1 MILVPMSKF
10 AENFLYNFLK
20 ILRFPYS
27 FISLTFTMKAL
38 LRLLTAAAL
47 IGLGA
52 TAQAGNFRT
61 VVIDPGH
68 GGHDNGGQWGK
79 VYEKHL
85 ALDTATRLEATL
97 KRMGFQTVMTRR
109 SDYFISLPQR
119 VRTANS
125 YRNAIFVS
133 IHFNYTWKQQV
144 SGLETFYYS
153 GEGQKLARYV
163 QSSLVRRTRTV
174 DRSAK
179 FARFYVIRNSKLPAI
194 LVEGGF
200 VSNENERN
208 RMKSAWFRESIAR
221 GIAEGIQR
229 YRRAG

>member
-1 MILVPMSKF
+1 
-10 AENFLYNFLK
+10 
-20 ILRFPYS
+20 
-27 FISLTFTMKAL
+27 MKTI
-38 LRLLTAAAL
+38 LRLLTLSCVFA
-47 IGLGA
+47 A
-52 TAQAGNFRT
+52 TASAANFRT

-68 GGHDNGGQWGK
+68 GGHDNGGQWGR

-85 ALDTATRLEATL
+85 ALDTATRLEANL
-97 KRMGFQTVMTRR
+97 RRMGYQTVMTRR

-119 VRTANS
+119 VAAGNRH
-125 YRNAIFVS
+125 RNAIFVS
-133 IHFNYTWKQQV
+133 IHYNYTWKEQV

-153 GEGQKLARYV
+153 REGQRLAQYV
-163 QSSLVRRTRTV
+163 QSSLVRQTRTV
-174 DRSAK
+174 DRNAK
-179 FARFYVIRNSKLPAI
+179 FARFYVIRNSTLPAI

-208 RMKSAWFRESIAR
+208 RMKSAYFRESIAR

>member
-1 MILVPMSKF
+1 MKP
-10 AENFLYNFLK
+10 
-20 ILRFPYS
+20 ILRF
-27 FISLTFTMKAL
+27 LAL
-38 LRLLTAAAL
+38 V
-47 IGLGA
+47 A
-52 TAQAGNFRT
+52 TACCCATASAANFRT

-68 GGHDNGGQWGK
+68 GGHDKGGQWGR

-97 KRMGFQTVMTRR
+97 KRMGYQTVMTRR

-119 VRTANS
+119 VTTGNR
-125 YRNAIFVS
+125 YKNAIFVS
-133 IHFNYTWKQQV
+133 IHYNYTWKENV

-153 GEGQKLARYV
+153 HAGRSLARYV
-163 QSSLVRRTRTV
+163 QSSLVRLTRTV
-174 DRSAK
+174 DRKAK
-179 FARFYVIRNSKLPAI
+179 FARFYVLRNSKLPAI

-200 VSNENERN
+200 VSNEKERN
-208 RMKSAWFRESIAR
+208 RMKSAYFREAIAR